1 MTVLPNGVY
10 HISKWGSHD
19 QPQLLTLYEGQVTV
33 LPSGEGLKGAQEV
46 RHYFL
51 MRKWF
56 LSYQ

>member
-51 MRKWF
+51 MR
-56 LSYQ
+56 